1 MKWIPLMIINEPIRA
16 DYHKRGWEKEAIET
30 MGAFHLVKISGI
42 SGSAVNGTR
51 FVGSSHWKIPRKSG
65 KSKKVVPFSLLE
77 IPNRMSCSIYVSRS
91 FVPVPGPR
99 SGTATHRGLRPN
111 GTTFC
116 QSEIPL
122 LLPPKFP
129 GFFPKWKA
137 PNIYISGKRAGW
149 LSVRKLSPLPTPAK
163 LVKLRKKN
171 TVLRSPGVAMRKKV
185 SYFHRSPVTRQSGR
199 FEGRCSPMVLSQGP
213 TL

>member
-1 MKWIPLMIINEPIRA
+1 MEHVSSVRPTGKFPEKVENL
-16 DYHKRGWEKEAIET
+16 KRW
-30 MGAFHLVKISGI
+30 S
-42 SGSAVNGTR
+42 R
-51 FVGSSHWKIPRKSG
+51 FPCWKFRTECR
-65 KSKKVVPFSLLE
+65 VPFTFLVVLYQFQVHGRA
-77 IPNRMSCSIYVSRS
+77 P
-91 FVPVPGPR
+91 PR
-99 SGTATHRGLRPN
+99 TGRGLRPN